1 MVICTDPHES
11 DIQDKD
17 TLLSTNSIEGNG
29 GDVRDKDSFVSLNIL
44 ERDNEFEGNGELF
57 M

>member
-1 MVICTDPHES
+1 MVICADPHES

-29 GDVRDKDSFVSLNIL
+29 AC
-44 ERDNEFEGNGELF
+44 EF
-57 M
+57 MI

>member
-1 MVICTDPHES
+1 MVICADPHES